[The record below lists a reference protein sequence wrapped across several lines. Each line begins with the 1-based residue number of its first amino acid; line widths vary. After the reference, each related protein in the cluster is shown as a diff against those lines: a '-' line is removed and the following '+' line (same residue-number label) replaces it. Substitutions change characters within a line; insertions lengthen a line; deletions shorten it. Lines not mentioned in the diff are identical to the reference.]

1 MKSLLLA
8 VGMSVPNERQHRSSV
23 DAGALRKNDNDDI
36 YIYIEPISM
45 FCWHF
50 HVNSV

>member
-36 YIYIEPISM
+36 YIYIESQFP
-45 FCWHF
+45 C
-50 HVNSV
+50 SVGIFT

>member
-36 YIYIEPISM
+36 YIYRAN
-45 FCWHF
+45 F
-50 HVNSV
+50 HVLLAFSRE